1 MPNATVGFGTRIANR
16 ASPSLSPGAT
26 LSCYSG
32 GMTLTH
38 TGVQPTSIAQQR
50 AWHDQTVAE
59 PEEIAAGLWAVCVP
73 MPGDKMPSTLAYAIL
88 GSEGVCVIDPGWSDE
103 SNLEMWEDFLK
114 TQGRTLTDIQTIL
127 ITHSH
132 IDHIGLA
139 DLMREASGAEIVM
152 SAIETEVFHGTPKT
166 QMRDVDIVATR
177 LKRWGVPDAVYER
190 QTAELKATPKQ
201 PLVMI
206 DRVLHDGETITVAGR
221 TLRVMLTPGHTTG
234 HMCFI
239 DESSKLIFT
248 GDHVLPGIN
257 PGLGLGSTPESDPV
271 TDYFSSLQAITQF
284 DDYEVL
290 PGHEF
295 RFRGLADR
303 SEYIAAH
310 HLRRTRAIA
319 TLVPELGDAPVWEYA
334 SRSPWTRGWGRM
346 EGFILHSALTQ
357 TELHLEAIRSGR
369 AEPWLNGEWANA

>member
-1 MPNATVGFGTRIANR
+1 M
-16 ASPSLSPGAT
+16 
-26 LSCYSG
+26 
-32 GMTLTH
+32 TH
-38 TGVQPTSIAQQR
+38 TGVRPTSIAQQR
-50 AWHDQTVAE
+50 AWRDETVAD
-59 PEEIAAGLWAVCVP
+59 PEEVAPGLWAVCVP
-73 MPGDKMPSTLAYAIL
+73 MLVTRMPSSLGYAL
-88 GSEGVCVIDPGWSDE
+88 FDRDGVCIIDPGWSHDT
-103 SNLEMWEDFLK
+103 NLGVWEKFLK
-114 TQGRTLTDIQTIL
+114 THDRSVTDIHTIL

-132 IDHIGLA
+132 MDHIGLA
-139 DLMREASGAEIVM
+139 DHLREASGAKIMM
-152 SAIETEVFHGTPKT
+152 SAVETTVLHGTPKT
-166 QMRDVDIVATR
+166 QMRDEDIFAER
-177 LKRWGVPDAVYER
+177 LERWGLPEDV
-190 QTAELKATPKQ
+190 QTQQKAQLKVSTKQ
-201 PLVMI
+201 PLTQI
-206 DRVLHDGETITVAGR
+206 DRELHDGETVTVAGR
-221 TLRVMLTPGHTTG
+221 TLRAILTPGHTTG
-234 HMCFI
+234 HMCLI
-239 DESSKLIFT
+239 DEASQLIFT

-257 PGLGLGSTPESDPV
+257 PGLGLGSTPTSDPV
-271 TDYFSSLQAITQF
+271 TDYFSSLQAMVQF

-357 TELHLEAIRSGR
+357 TELHLEAVRSGR